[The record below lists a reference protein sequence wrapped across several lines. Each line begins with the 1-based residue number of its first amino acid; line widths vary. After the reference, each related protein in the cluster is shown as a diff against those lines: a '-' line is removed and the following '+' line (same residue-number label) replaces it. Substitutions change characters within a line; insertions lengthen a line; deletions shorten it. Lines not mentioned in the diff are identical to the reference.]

1 MDGLGAEAGKIRQNG
16 FGERELFDLLCV
28 SDY

>member
-1 MDGLGAEAGKIRQNG
+1 MDGLGAEAGKIGQKD
-16 FGERELFDLLCV
+16 FCEREWFDLLCV